1 MCCRSSGI
9 RIRVLPE
16 DSEAALFGG
25 SFLIRGSRA
34 VYLFD
39 DRRGEWLG
47 TFRDPVDSPFGDAF
61 GGALAV
67 LGGNVLVG
75 DESEYAPTPPYYPG
89 AAYVF
94 DGSSGE
100 LIGTF
105 SSPTPSD
112 HIHFGASL
120 AAGESGS
127 DSERAGVF
135 LFDGSTGEVLRR
147 FMYPA
152 FEHAD
157 QFGRSVAVVGDDVL
171 VSSWQADAGGGG
183 YLFEGATGNLLL
195 TLHDPGF
202 GRPEE
207 ERYGTYFGDCVAA
220 FGRDI
225 LISAP
230 GDDSEGHNVG
240 RVYLMQGVPEPS
252 TFA

>member
-25 SFLIRGSRA
+25 DFLIQGSRA

-39 DRRGEWLG
+39 DRPGEWLG

-120 AAGESGS
+120 AAVGRNLLVGAP
-127 DSERAGVF
+127 DGDPIQQDGAAY
-135 LFDGSTGEVLRR
+135 LLDGSTGEVLLTLNDDEDDEAWP
-147 FMYPA
+147 Y
-152 FEHAD
+152 D
-157 QFGRSVAVVGDDVL
+157 GTNFGQV
-171 VSSWQADAGGGG
+171 GGGS
-183 YLFEGATGNLLL
+183 GA
-195 TLHDPGF
+195 
-202 GRPEE
+202 
-207 ERYGTYFGDCVAA
+207 
-220 FGRDI
+220 
-225 LISAP
+225 
-230 GDDSEGHNVG
+230 
-240 RVYLMQGVPEPS
+240 
-252 TFA
+252 